1 MEVEVIYFGKLRDA
15 VDGKTKEMI
24 SVDDVDDLKG
34 LLTSL
39 GDRYGKNFTNA
50 LDVAK
55 GLRILVNGRE
65 YQMLSGMDTRLKDK
79 DTVVLL
85 PPIFGG

>member
-15 VDGKTKEMI
+15 ADGKTKEMI

-39 GDRYGKNFTNA
+39 GDRYGNNFANA
-50 LDVAK
+50 LAVAK

-65 YQMLSGMDTRLKDK
+65 YQMLSGMDTTLKDK